1 MNIILLIVDTL
12 RYDYLGANGNAWIE
26 TPNLD
31 RLAAQSWCF
40 DRAFCNSF
48 PTIPFR
54 TDVIRGTFGDPFYPW
69 HPLRFDVPTLPGI
82 LAEHGYATQLI
93 HDTPHLVNG
102 GHAFDYPFHYWTFVR
117 GAEVDRAW
125 LTDPQP
131 AMLANWRRDP
141 LWDFC
146 GDAPLHASLKAYAR
160 TNRRRRADAD
170 WNAARTFL
178 TAAEFLRDNRQRG
191 NFFLWLDCFDPHEPW
206 DVPPEYAKR
215 YVDDPSCDGS
225 IDPRAFQW
233 KRVAEEIPPEAA
245 VRLAALYAG
254 KVSWMDRWFGR
265 LLEALEES
273 GLRDDTALIVVGD
286 HGTNVG
292 ERGRWGKG
300 QPVFEQ
306 EAHVPLLL
314 SVPGLGHGRSDAL
327 VQPQDLFATVLALGD
342 CHAAAEA
349 PGNDLVALARTGGCG
364 TLRRGVERR
373 LGKPGGHC
381 LRRRPLRPTQR
392 RAPHGLR
399 VR

>member
-141 LWDFC
+141 LW
-146 GDAPLHASLKAYAR
+146 
-160 TNRRRRADAD
+160 
-170 WNAARTFL
+170 
-178 TAAEFLRDNRQRG
+178 
-191 NFFLWLDCFDPHEPW
+191 
-206 DVPPEYAKR
+206 
-215 YVDDPSCDGS
+215 
-225 IDPRAFQW
+225 
-233 KRVAEEIPPEAA
+233 
-245 VRLAALYAG
+245 
-254 KVSWMDRWFGR
+254 
-265 LLEALEES
+265 
-273 GLRDDTALIVVGD
+273 GL
-286 HGTNVG
+286 
-292 ERGRWGKG
+292 
-300 QPVFEQ
+300 
-306 EAHVPLLL
+306 
-314 SVPGLGHGRSDAL
+314 
-327 VQPQDLFATVLALGD
+327 
-342 CHAAAEA
+342 
-349 PGNDLVALARTGGCG
+349 
-364 TLRRGVERR
+364 
-373 LGKPGGHC
+373 
-381 LRRRPLRPTQR
+381 LRRRPAARIAQGVRAHQPPAACRRGLERRAHVPDRGRVPARQPAARQLLPVAGLLRP
-392 RAPHGLR
+392 A
-399 VR
+399 